1 MYINIHAN
9 LVKCARPPGNTGVS
23 LENITKRFVDLGL
36 SEEESAVLRDLYLA
50 GESKAGDLARSSGL
64 ARIKVY
70 RILDRLQEMNIVE
83 STMGRPVIFSAI
95 TPDSA
100 IERLIEHAARK
111 LETMQVAREEVIKEL
126 ARFKLQTRPQ
136 AEAKYRIIQGKQQI
150 YPWIAKMAGSAAS
163 EILAYVE
170 RDDLRKIYYTDIPE
184 ELAKARKRGVKVK
197 ILTDVDYSLAA
208 TVKDYS
214 GYADIRHTKIPG
226 MSILL
231 VVDESELVVSAT
243 TRAEGVADVALWMNG
258 KNFVAG
264 IKGLLGESWE
274 NAISAQTRINIMKEG
289 GKALQDI
296 LIVRGTQ
303 SIGEFYK
310 SMLSR
315 AKREV
320 LHISVPY
327 DTELFGTLASDSLA
341 WAGRKVE
348 MQVLTAIDGSSLG
361 DIKDLGKR
369 CKVRHVDAKAGINIT
384 IMDGEEVMLTP
395 AAGGGAKSRGQSAIW
410 SNVRDYVEHYRIM
423 FDNLWSSSAAIA
435 DRIALLEA
443 QEKVA
448 KMASSMRQ
456 TLEGAGFKI
465 QNTVKGA
472 SGLVHE
478 FSIAATGEHGTVVL
492 VDVAGPE
499 KPDLQ
504 AAVIGFVVKCM
515 DVKADHK
522 LLVTH
527 LDPVEIQAPARSL
540 HSGITVAGAGDAE
553 KTLRKMLGIK
563 QQQQQVTT
571 TALID

>member
-9 LVKCARPPGNTGVS
+9 LVKCARPLGNTSVS

-243 TRAEGVADVALWMNG
+243 TRAEGAADVALWMNG

-296 LIVRGTQ
+296 LIVKGTQ

-315 AKREV
+315 AKRQV

-369 CKVRHVDAKAGINIT
+369 CKVRHVDAKAGVNIT

-423 FDNLWSSSAAIA
+423 FDNLWSSSAAMA

-465 QNTVKGA
+465 QNVVKGA

-522 LLVTH
+522 LLVTL

>member
-1 MYINIHAN
+1 M
-9 LVKCARPPGNTGVS
+9 S

-36 SEEESAVLRDLYLA
+36 SEEEATVLRDLYLA

-70 RILDRLQEMNIVE
+70 RILDRLQGMNIVE
-83 STMGRPVIFSAI
+83 STMGRPVIFSPI
-95 TPDSA
+95 PPDSA

-126 ARFKLQTRPQ
+126 SRFKLQERPQ
-136 AEAKYRIIQGKQQI
+136 VEAKYRIIQGKRQI
-150 YPWIAKMAGSAAS
+150 YPWIAKMAASAGS

-170 RDDLRKIYYTDIPE
+170 REDLRKIYYTDIPE
-184 ELAKARKRGVKVK
+184 ELAKARKRGVKVR

-208 TVKDYS
+208 TVKDYA
-214 GYADIRHTKIPG
+214 GYADIRHTRIPG

-231 VVDESELVVSAT
+231 VIDESELVVSAT
-243 TRAEGVADVALWMNG
+243 TKVEGATDVALWMNG

-310 SMLSR
+310 GMLSR
-315 AKREV
+315 AKKKV

-327 DTELFGTLASDSLA
+327 DTEFFGTLASDSLA

-361 DIKDLGKR
+361 DIRDLGER
-369 CKVRHVDAKAGINIT
+369 CKIRHVDARAGVNIT
-384 IMDGEEVMLTP
+384 IVDGEEVMLTP
-395 AAGGGAKSRGQSAIW
+395 AAGGAKSRSQSAIW

-423 FDNLWSSSAAIA
+423 FDNLWSSSTAMP
-435 DRIALLEA
+435 DRIVLVEA
-443 QEKVA
+443 QAKVA
-448 KMASSMRQ
+448 EMASSMRRL
-456 TLEGAGFKI
+456 LEGAGFRI
-465 QNTVKGA
+465 QKAIKGT
-472 SGLVHE
+472 SGFVHE
-478 FSIAATGEHGTVVL
+478 FSIVAAREHGTAVVV
-492 VDVAGPE
+492 VDIAGPE

-515 DVKADHK
+515 DIKADSK
-522 LLVTH
+522 LLVT
-527 LDPVEIQAPARSL
+527 LSDPAEMQASIKSF

-553 KTLRKMLGIK
+553 KALRKMIGVQEK
-563 QQQQQVTT
+563 QQQIT
-571 TALID
+571 TA

>member
-1 MYINIHAN
+1 M
-9 LVKCARPPGNTGVS
+9 S